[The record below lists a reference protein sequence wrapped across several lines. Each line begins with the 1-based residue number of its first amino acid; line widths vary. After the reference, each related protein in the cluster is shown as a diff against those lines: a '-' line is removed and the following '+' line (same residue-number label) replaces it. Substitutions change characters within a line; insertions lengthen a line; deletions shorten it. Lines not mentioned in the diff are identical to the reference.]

1 MMMQSDPTV
10 DKMLSLIAAWE
21 EAADQRSV
29 FLRCYSMMTINMLEA
44 LPGGRF
50 QDATWVDRLL
60 HRFADY
66 YFIAL
71 EAYEQAPRSAPQ
83 VWQMTHDSSREE
95 GVSALQRMLLG
106 VNAHINYDLVFT
118 LVDVLEGDWI
128 GLSESARASRYADH
142 CAVNRVIGQTID
154 AVQDQ
159 VLEPAMPWMEAVD
172 RLFGKA
178 DEWMISG
185 LISGWRESVWQ
196 NALQMLEAG
205 DEQRRAAVGLAVER
219 SALRRARAIRAQN
232 WVVLLKDIRP

>member
-1 MMMQSDPTV
+1 MKMQSDPAV
-10 DKMLSLIAAWE
+10 EKMLALIAAWE

-44 LPGGRF
+44 IPGGQF
-50 QDATWVDRLL
+50 QDAEWVNQLL

-66 YFIAL
+66 YFLAL
-71 EAYEQAPRSAPQ
+71 EAYEQAPRSAPL
-83 VWQMTHDSSREE
+83 VWQMTHNSSREE
-95 GVSALQRMLLG
+95 GVSALQKMLLG

-118 LVDVLEGDWI
+118 LVDVLEADWAR
-128 GLSESARASRYADH
+128 LSEPNRSSRYADH

-172 RLFGKA
+172 SVLGRV
-178 DEWMISG
+178 DEWMISS
-185 LISGWRESVWQ
+185 LISGWRESVWN
-196 NALQMLEAG
+196 NAVRMLEAQ
-205 DEQRRAAVGLAVER
+205 DEQRRSVVGLAVER

-232 WVVLLKDIRP
+232 WVVLLKDIQP